1 MLSTLNLM
9 ILIFFPLLLLSGGCQ
24 RSPEDARKEL
34 NQLGIRWSQEAFIAG
49 VEDSDR
55 VVVEL
60 FLRAGMNPDAAS
72 VYGWTPLMHA
82 ALSGHTRIART
93 LIHGGASVNAKGD
106 EGFTALSLAVG
117 SGHMKT
123 VRLLIDTGADVKS
136 KDSDGWTVLM
146 YAAERGHGD
155 MVSTLLDK
163 GAEVNVANNDGDTAL
178 TLAERK
184 GHSQIAEMLR
194 QSGAT
199 DQEDSLRAAPSSQR
213 QDKAHKVDL
222 FNLLIDGNGQE
233 V

>member
-1 MLSTLNLM
+1 MILM
-9 ILIFFPLLLLSGGCQ
+9 IFPLLLLNGGCQ
-24 RSPEDARKEL
+24 RGPEDARKEL
-34 NQLGIRWSQEAFIAG
+34 NQLGIRWSHEAFVAG

-82 ALSGHTRIART
+82 ALSGHTGVART

-117 SGHMKT
+117 GGHLKT
-123 VRLLIDTGADVKS
+123 VRFLIDTGADVKS
-136 KDSDGWTVLM
+136 KDSDGWTSLM
-146 YAAERGHGD
+146 YAAERGRRD
-155 MVSTLLDK
+155 IVQALLDN
-163 GAEVNVANNDGDTAL
+163 GADVNVANNDGDTAL
-178 TLAERK
+178 SLAERK

-199 DQEDSLRAAPSSQR
+199 DKGDSLRATLSPHRPDKIQR
-213 QDKAHKVDL
+213 VEL
-222 FNLLIDGNGQE
+222 FKLLVDGNGQE